1 MYRSEVTPGI
11 WVRSLLFFLLYNVMG
26 IVHSL
31 VSVLLAPLMRFE
43 GRHRFVNLWTR
54 ASMWLLRRLNGVEI
68 EVSGHE
74 HIPRGEPVVVMANHQ
89 SQWET
94 FYLQL
99 LVFPQVTVLKRELL
113 WVPFFGWGLA
123 LLQPIAIDRG
133 KPVQAMKTV
142 LREGKRRLDAGISV
156 LIFPEGTRQP
166 PGRIGRFNA
175 GGAKLACHAG
185 RRVLPIAHDAGHCWP
200 ARSILRR
207 PGRIRLRIGPPI
219 ACEAGPEALIAE
231 TEQWIR
237 DALAELGETERK
249 AG

>member
-1 MYRSEVTPGI
+1 MCRSEASLGI
-11 WVRSLLFFLLYNVMG
+11 WIRSLLFFLLYNAMG
-26 IVHSL
+26 VVHSL
-31 VSVLLAPLMRFE
+31 VSVLLAPLMSFE

-68 EVSGHE
+68 EVSGRE
-74 HIPRGEPVVVMANHQ
+74 NIPTGEPVVVMANHQ

-123 LLQPIAIDRG
+123 LLQPIAIDRS

-142 LREGKRRLDAGISV
+142 LREGKRRLGAGISV

-166 PGRIGRFNA
+166 PGQVGKFNA

-219 ACEAGPEALIAE
+219 ACEAGPEALIGE

-237 DALAELGETERK
+237 GALAELGETEG
-249 AG
+249 AGR